1 MPFFQKQTYLTPGV
15 YREDIYPQ
23 HQPELMTGV
32 PVFIGLVS
40 KGECDSLPDEFH
52 MTGPLQPGIHVLDIG
67 DMGGNRQ
74 PSQSHGSSCPAVFR
88 HWPEAQQVLSPIKP
102 FGYLV
107 PAVRGFFENGG
118 RLCLVQVICFD
129 EHIVSMSEALAC
141 GIGTLEDMD
150 SADLVCVPDI
160 VRNRGSDRPDMQ
172 QVLLMQRQI
181 LAHCDRMGDRF
192 AILDPLP
199 GADAQ
204 CVLQQRAG
212 LKGNNGALYY
222 PWIKVPYGPEE
233 RDGFIPPCGHIAG
246 IYSRCDEAVGVHK
259 APANEVIEGTLDTE
273 VHIGGQQQARLNPA
287 GINCIRVF
295 PGRGIRIYGART
307 LSGDPAWVQITV
319 TRIFLTFSRWIE
331 RNLADVVFETNDHR
345 LWARIRLEVTG
356 YLNHLFEQGALRGD
370 TPAQAFYV
378 KCDQETNPQEVRDR
392 GMVITE
398 VGLAPTSPC
407 EFIIVR
413 IIHGDNG
420 TGMEGAGAQREHTS
434 AMPQTSIST
443 KTGPVRIS
451 FIRYSP
457 AGRDVSGEYVLIEN
471 RGTEPVDMGNWTL
484 SDRAS
489 HIFRFPQFVLAPGTE
504 VRIWTKDGTDSQND
518 LYWGSGTA
526 IWNNQGDTATLCDRE
541 GNVVDRYK
549 YLPRHRG
556 V

>member
-1 MPFFQKQTYLTPGV
+1 MPFFQKQTYLAPGV

-23 HQPELMTGV
+23 RHTELTTGV
-32 PVFIGLVS
+32 PVFLGLVG
-40 KGECDSLPDEFH
+40 KRECESLPDEFLT
-52 MTGPLQPGIHVLDIG
+52 TGPLQPGIHVLDIG
-67 DMGGNRQ
+67 GMVENRQ
-74 PSQSHGSSCPAVFR
+74 ISHSPGCPCPVAFR
-88 HWPEAQQVLSPIKP
+88 HWPEAQQVLSLLKP
-102 FGYLV
+102 FGYLL

-118 RLCLVQVICFD
+118 RLCFIQVVWFD
-129 EHIVSMSEALAC
+129 EHTVSRPEALAC
-141 GIGTLEDMD
+141 GIGTLEEMD
-150 SADLVCVPDI
+150 SADLICVPDI
-160 VRNRGSDRPDMQ
+160 VYDRDNGIPDMQ

-181 LAHCDRMGDRF
+181 VAHCDRTGDRF

-199 GADAQ
+199 GADTQ
-204 CVLQQRAG
+204 RVLQQRSG
-212 LKGNNGALYY
+212 LKGRNGALYY

-246 IYSRCDEAVGVHK
+246 IYSRCDKAVGVHK

-273 VHIGGQQQARLNPA
+273 IHIGGQQQARLNPA

-307 LSGDPAWVQITV
+307 LSGDPAWAQITV
-319 TRIFLTFSRWIE
+319 TRIFLTFSRWME
-331 RNLADVVFETNDHR
+331 NNLADVVFETNDHR
-345 LWARIRLEVTG
+345 LWARIRLEITG
-356 YLNHLFEQGALRGD
+356 YLNHLFEQGALKGD
-370 TPAQAFYV
+370 TPSQAFYV
-378 KCDQETNPQEVRDR
+378 KCDHETNPQEVRDR
-392 GMVITE
+392 GMVVTE

-420 TGMEGAGAQREHTS
+420 TGMDEAEVQWEHAS
-434 AMPQTSIST
+434 AMPQASVST

-457 AGRDVSGEYVLIEN
+457 AGRDVSGEYALIEN
-471 RGTEPVDMGNWTL
+471 RSTEPVDMGNWTL

-489 HIFRFPQFVLAPGTE
+489 HIFRFPQFILHPGNR
-504 VRIWTKDGTDSQND
+504 VRVWTGDGTDSEND

-549 YLPRHRG
+549 YLPRQG
-556 V
+556 EV